1 MWNMQIDIRLKN
13 VGMQYNRDWDTNS
26 TKDRYEQQDKE
37 KIVYCFSTLLQ
48 YSGRNLNL

>member
-1 MWNMQIDIRLKN
+1 MKHADRYKIEN
-13 VGMQYNRDWDTNS
+13 VGMHYNRDLDTNS

-48 YSGRNLNL
+48 YDGRNLNLE

>member
-1 MWNMQIDIRLKN
+1 MKHADRYKIKN

-37 KIVYCFSTLLQ
+37 KLYIALAHFCNMMVVI
-48 YSGRNLNL
+48 